1 MKYFKSRGLAS
12 PRLEIAICS
21 VRVHR
26 NSPCAPRTSKY
37 MRYVEQTSENNTRE
51 FHLVAQH
58 ETKRLIRRWP
68 EPREREINLSLSL
81 SLSL

>member
-12 PRLEIAICS
+12 LRLEIAICS

-51 FHLVAQH
+51 FHLVV
-58 ETKRLIRRWP
+58 
-68 EPREREINLSLSL
+68 SLSL
-81 SLSL
+81 SLSKGPLFFFFPAER